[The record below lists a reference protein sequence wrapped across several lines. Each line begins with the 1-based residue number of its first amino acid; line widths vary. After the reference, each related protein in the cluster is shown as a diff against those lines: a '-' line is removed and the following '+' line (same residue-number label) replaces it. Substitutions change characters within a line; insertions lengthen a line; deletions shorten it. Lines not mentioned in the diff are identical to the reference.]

1 MIKKGYTFKSGYKVQ
16 FVLKEGAYARNFR
29 VYDPNGELKVLK
41 LIDFRK
47 LNDSQI
53 NENGD
58 VVESE
63 ILQNISHPN
72 IVDYFDSGIEII
84 ESVKY
89 YYLVTYFISG
99 VTLKKYLMN
108 GNMNKYQAKNFI
120 RSILE
125 GVSYLHTQEE
135 AIIHNELDLTNILI
149 DLSDD
154 MCVPKIIDFGH
165 SLTLSDNYNALSI
178 EHGNPFFT
186 APELTRNIFSVQSD
200 IFSIGAILYTLLNEM
215 PPWFISISAYKAGNS
230 DVMATVNK
238 QRKKTLSKPE
248 KADDH
253 LFAVV
258 QKALAFNPVDRFQN
272 CSEFLHALE
281 NRDSEY
287 LNLSVSKVR
296 PSAAPRPAQQ
306 KASGGF
312 GDVAGLDDLKA
323 MIHEDIIDVLNDPE
337 GAKEYGISLPN
348 GMLLWGPPGCGKT
361 YFAEKLGE
369 EVGYNFLS
377 VKPSD
382 LGSIYVHGGQGQI
395 KELFDKARENAP
407 TIIFFDELDALVP
420 NRTAGINQSISGEV
434 NEFLTQMSNCSE
446 DGLFIIGA
454 TNRPDMID
462 NAVKR
467 AGRIDKKF
475 YIPRPDYNVR
485 ISLFK
490 LHLSKRPLDVGL
502 DYDKLSSKTDY
513 YVASDIALICN
524 ESAKIAKRTRDKIS
538 TKIVLDV
545 IDHIKPSVDKS
556 ELIRYEELNTTIQT
570 QGDTSSGERRT
581 IGFKRQ

>member
-1 MIKKGYTFKSGYKVQ
+1 MIKKGYTFKSGYRVQ
-16 FVLKEGAYARNFR
+16 FILKEGEYARNFR
-29 VYDPNGELKVLK
+29 VYDSNDDLKVLK

-53 NENGD
+53 CKNGE

-63 ILQNISHPN
+63 ILQRISHDN
-72 IVDYFDSGIEII
+72 IVKYVDSGIEII

-89 YYLVTYFISG
+89 YYLVTDFISG
-99 VTLKKYLMN
+99 VTLKKHLTN
-108 GNMNKYQAKNFI
+108 IDMNKYQAKDYI
-120 RSILE
+120 KSILE
-125 GVSYLHTQEE
+125 GVSHLHTHEDP
-135 AIIHNELDLTNILI
+135 IIHNELDLTNILI

-154 MCVPKIIDFGH
+154 KRVPKIIDFGH
-165 SLTLSDNYNALSI
+165 ALTLSDNYNALSI

-186 APELTRNIFSVQSD
+186 APELTKNIFSVQSD

-230 DVMATVNK
+230 DVMATVNT
-238 QRKKTLSKPE
+238 QRKNKLTKPE
-248 KADDH
+248 MADNH

-258 QKALAFNPVDRFQN
+258 QKALALNPVDRFQN
-272 CSEFLHALE
+272 CNEFIHALE
-281 NRDSEY
+281 NKDSEF
-287 LNLSVSKVR
+287 LNLSLSQVQPSK
-296 PSAAPRPAQQ
+296 APKPTQ
-306 KASGGF
+306 KNSGGGF

-420 NRTAGINQSISGEV
+420 NRTGGMNQSISGEV

-446 DGLFIIGA
+446 DGLFVIGA

-475 YIPRPDYNVR
+475 YIPRPDYDVR

-490 LHLSKRPLDVGL
+490 IHLSKRPIDVGL
-502 DYDKLSSKTDY
+502 DYDQLSANTDY

-570 QGDTSSGERRT
+570 QGDTSPSERRS
-581 IGFKRQ
+581 IGFKR

>member
-1 MIKKGYTFKSGYKVQ
+1 MINKGYTFNSGYKVQ
-16 FVLKEGAYARNFR
+16 FVLKEGEYARNFR
-29 VYDPNGELKVLK
+29 VYDSNGDLKVLK

-47 LNDSQI
+47 LNNSQV
-53 NENGD
+53 NQNGD

-72 IVDYFDSGIEII
+72 IVDYVDSGIEII

-89 YYLVTYFISG
+89 YYLVTDFISG
-99 VTLKKYLMN
+99 VTLKKHLAN
-108 GNMNKYQAKNFI
+108 NDMNKYQAIDFI
-120 RSILE
+120 KSILK
-125 GVSYLHTQEE
+125 GVSYLHYREDP
-135 AIIHNELDLTNILI
+135 IIHNELDLTNILI

-165 SLTLSDNYNALSI
+165 ALALSDNYNALSI

-186 APELTRNIFSVQSD
+186 AQELTKNIFSVQSD
-200 IFSIGAILYTLLNEM
+200 IFSIGAMLYTLLNGM

-230 DVMATVNK
+230 DVMATVNN
-238 QRKKTLSKPE
+238 QRKKKLTKPE
-248 KADDH
+248 MADDH

-258 QKALAFNPVDRFQN
+258 QKALAFDPIDRFQN
-272 CSEFLHALE
+272 CNEFIHALE
-281 NRDSEY
+281 NKDSEY
-287 LNLSVSKVR
+287 LNLSVSQVK
-296 PSAAPRPAQQ
+296 PSAAPRPAQ
-306 KASGGF
+306 KKEGGGF
-312 GDVAGLDDLKA
+312 VDVAGLDDLKA
-323 MIHEDIIDVLNDPE
+323 VINEDIIEVLNDPE

-369 EVGYNFLS
+369 EVGYNFIS

-420 NRTAGINQSISGEV
+420 NRSGGMNQSISGEV
-434 NEFLTQMSNCSE
+434 NEFLTQMSNCSK
-446 DGLFIIGA
+446 DGLFVIGA

-462 NAVKR
+462 SAVKR

-475 YIPRPDYNVR
+475 YIPRPDFDVR

-502 DYDKLSSKTDY
+502 DYDQLSAKTDY

-524 ESAKIAKRTRDKIS
+524 ESAKIAKRTRAKIS
-538 TKIVLDV
+538 TPIILDV

-570 QGDTSSGERRT
+570 QGDVSSSERRT